1 MKRQQEVN
9 LVCSFDIS
17 ENTKTESFYEKR
29 VVLVFFCFFSLVFL
43 FLLFFFPLCLANKH
57 PAEHSS
63 WFWAQSRQ
71 CQCKV
76 SPGQSRTWRG

>member
-29 VVLVFFCFFSLVFL
+29 VVLFFFFL
-43 FLLFFFPLCLANKH
+43 FLSFSFLFFVVFFPSI
-57 PAEHSS
+57 P
-63 WFWAQSRQ
+63 
-71 CQCKV
+71 CQQAPCRALILV
-76 SPGQSRTWRG
+76 LGSVTAMPV